1 MNSLNKN
8 SEKLLDDLS
17 TVTTYAQNNRS
28 ILLDM
33 PDFSYIRKKY
43 SKSVKITGGEDKIH
57 DLVKQK
63 ECIEC
68 KNKDELI

>member
-17 TVTTYAQNNRS
+17 TITTYAQNNRS

-43 SKSVKITGGEDKIH
+43 SKSVKIAGEDKMH
-57 DLVKQK
+57 GFVKQK
-63 ECIEC
+63 ECIDC
-68 KNKDELI
+68 KNK